1 MSEDTPRERARNGD
15 LEALE
20 TLLSELFGDEQ
31 AEARVQLEP
40 SKLQVLLESTVPL
53 DFESSLGAVLE
64 AIADLAADN
73 IETVSVYARR
83 AGEYFPDWGQ
93 TTNLANL
100 GSTSTRTNKGEYEF
114 SANQNLSFSKLIQR
128 MRQTS
133 YCLLG
138 IGIALIVPGI
148 LFFASGALEHVRGG
162 VWVIVPG
169 LSMSFFPGLLL
180 LIDGFSKLWGARQ
193 LSFVVNTEGRDIE
206 HVMTAVTLFRITHT
220 VMAWVSAVALVW
232 ALVTVA
238 LFLPVFLA
246 LLQL

>member
-1 MSEDTPRERARNGD
+1 MSDDTLRERARNGD
-15 LEALE
+15 VEALE
-20 TLLSELFGDEQ
+20 TLLSGLFGDSL
-31 AEARVQLEP
+31 AEARVKIEQA
-40 SKLQVLLESTVPL
+40 KLQVLLESTTPL
-53 DFESSLGAVLE
+53 DFESSVQRVLE
-64 AIADLAADN
+64 AIADIAFDN
-73 IETVSVYARR
+73 VETVSVYSRR

-93 TTNLANL
+93 TASLTELDSSSPSR
-100 GSTSTRTNKGEYEF
+100 GDDGYEF
-114 SANQNLSFSKLIQR
+114 SASQNLSFNKLIHR

-162 VWVIVPG
+162 AWAIVPG

-193 LSFVVNTEGRDIE
+193 LSFVVTTEGRDIE
-206 HVMTAVTLFRITHT
+206 HVMTAVNLFRKTHT

-232 ALVTVA
+232 AIVTVV